1 MGGGSEGLRDFDSRR
16 TQTNGVILEEVW
28 DPRNCPLGQLGGE
41 LVDALHRLLDQSEGS
56 LL

>member
-16 TQTNGVILEEVW
+16 PQTNGVILEEVW

-41 LVDALHRLLDQSEGS
+41 LVEALHRLLDQSEGS